1 MRSMLRVALAL
12 GFLQAV
18 PSPIASVPAAA
29 QERTLP
35 VPPNV
40 TAEGVP
46 PIPVS
51 LADAIA
57 PYGQF
62 RRARLVAWHP
72 TERRL
77 IAATRFGETLQLHDV
92 RSPGGARRQLTFFRD
107 GVSAPNDKPLAV
119 YAPDGRSFVF
129 QKDTAGGGEANQ
141 LFRYDLASGRD
152 NPPDRRPREERVT
165 SHFS

>member
-12 GFLQAV
+12 LYLQAL
-18 PSPIASVPAAA
+18 PSDRVGVRVSA
-29 QERTLP
+29 QERTIP

-40 TAEGVP
+40 TTEGVP
-46 PIPVS
+46 PIPAS

-72 TERRL
+72 AERRL
-77 IAATRFGETLQLHDV
+77 IVATRFGETLQLHDV
-92 RSPGGARRQLTFFRD
+92 RGPGGARRQLTFFRD
-107 GVSAPNDKPLAV
+107 GVSAPNDKPLVV

-129 QKDTAGGGEANQ
+129 QKDTAGGG
-141 LFRYDLASGRD
+141 
-152 NPPDRRPREERVT
+152 
-165 SHFS
+165 

>member
-12 GFLQAV
+12 GYLQAV

-77 IAATRFGETLQLHDV
+77 IVATRFGETLQLHDV

-107 GVSAPNDKPLAV
+107 GVVGSERQA
-119 YAPDGRSFVF
+119 
-129 QKDTAGGGEANQ
+129 AGG
-141 LFRYDLASGRD
+141 FRA
-152 NPPDRRPREERVT
+152 RRPFVRVPER
-165 SHFS
+165 HGGRR